1 MTDESVPHNVVN
13 LYQQMATLV
22 ESIKSLSTI
31 TANHDIIITRLI
43 DDHESRIRLL
53 EKCSLASNKVDQME
67 IRIRELEN
75 WRWYVVGIAVGLS
88 IVAVYLTNKILG

>member
-1 MTDESVPHNVVN
+1 MT

-31 TANHDIIITRLI
+31 TANHDVIITRLI
-43 DDHESRIRLL
+43 DDHEQRLRLL
-53 EKCSLASNKVDQME
+53 EKCSLASTKVEQME
-67 IRIRELEN
+67 LRIRELEN

-88 IVAVYLTNKILG
+88 VVGVYIVQKLFGVG